1 MKKHI
6 LTLINNERTNIHIT
20 SKKGY
25 SNCTAGAYDWCP
37 TVSTDLAFCSG
48 VDSYDKCTKLDYAA
62 CQQGAD
68 DTCSIDRTACVG
80 PCAEDNT

>member
-37 TVSTDLAFCSG
+37 SQSTDLAFCSG
-48 VDSYDKCTKLDYAA
+48 VNTYDKCTKLDYVA
-62 CQQGAD
+62 CLQGATD
-68 DTCSIDRTACVG
+68 LCSVDRCICVG
-80 PCAEDNT
+80 AGEEDF